1 MLRANAAGTA
11 GTIDVTRQIESP
23 RGPAPVGGGG
33 GSGPDF
39 ADVLGNALTDAAGA
53 ERTAN
58 DSATRFAAGD
68 PQVGI
73 HEVVIAA
80 EKANI
85 SVRYAVTLKNK
96 AIEAYR
102 ELMNTQV

>member
-1 MLRANAAGTA
+1 MSVGP
-11 GTIDVTRQIESP
+11 ISP
-23 RGPAPVGGGG
+23 
-33 GSGPDF
+33 S
-39 ADVLGNALTDAAGA
+39 ALQAIQKVAEPKSAAGA
-53 ERTAN
+53 EGAQRADLGDMFAKALSDARGLEK
-58 DSATRFAAGD
+58 DSTQASEQFAKGE
-68 PQVGI
+68 PGVGI

-85 SVRYAVTLKNK
+85 SIRYATTLKNK